1 MNRVWLHRWSRP
13 LTVAATAA
21 LMASAIAVGWWAD
34 HQTGN
39 RYVMGRLLGIADAA
53 FFSLATASIIALA
66 PAVWHQEWHR
76 TGRRSA
82 MERFILGIFLA
93 ALSIEML
100 RGYAI
105 LWRGMGRPDW
115 NPHPWGPF
123 AIGVG
128 VWGWG
133 LILSALSAVQEAYMT
148 TKAHVRIGA
157 YVFVW
162 MMISFG
168 LAWALGLESFIF

>member
-1 MNRVWLHRWSRP
+1 MIRAWLHRWSRP
-13 LTVAATAA
+13 LTVVTIAM
-21 LMASAIAVGWWAD
+21 LMAGAIAVGWWIDRLA
-34 HQTGN
+34 GN
-39 RYVMGRLLGIADAA
+39 RYVIGRLLGIADAA
-53 FFSLATASIIALA
+53 FFSLATAVLVVLT
-66 PAVWHQEWHR
+66 PAVWQQEWHR
-76 TGRRSA
+76 AGRRSA

-93 ALSIEML
+93 SLSVEML

-133 LILSALSAVQEAYMT
+133 LIFSAISGAQEAFLT
-148 TKAHVRIGA
+148 TSMRVKIAA
-157 YVFVW
+157 YVFLS
-162 MMISFG
+162 MMALFG
-168 LAWALGLESFIF
+168 AAWALGLERLIF